1 MEISSVVLQSVEG
14 TQTEL
19 MMTAGTNLRP
29 VLLNPSLCANVV
41 LKVRT
46 SIKSLNMGYYF
57 SFQASALSVL
67 LYSH

>member
-1 MEISSVVLQSVEG
+1 MEISSVIFQSVEG

-19 MMTAGTNLRP
+19 MTTDGKKLRP

-46 SIKSLNMGYYF
+46 S
-57 SFQASALSVL
+57 
-67 LYSH
+67 

>member
-1 MEISSVVLQSVEG
+1 MEISSVILQSVEG

-19 MMTAGTNLRP
+19 MMTAERNLRP

-46 SIKSLNMGYYF
+46 SIKSLNMRYYF
-57 SFQASALSVL
+57 SFQASVLSVL
-67 LYSH
+67 LYSY